1 MSEAIPTS
9 FLEPVLQ
16 PVIQWMAEN
25 NTTALLIRASHPAD
39 TAVLE
44 RPLEDSDNLY
54 YCDVYP
60 RASGLQEIYQVIDQA
75 SGGRLD
81 GPSRVPMDILG
92 PLLNELSSL
101 GVEELRIA
109 AEPGTSPTPDAPGA
123 AAKRLRYDVDEFEE
137 HVEPSPGPGVTILAF
152 LMDNHDGGNDE

>member
-1 MSEAIPTS
+1 MSEASPTS

-16 PVIQWMAEN
+16 PVIQWMTEN
-25 NTTALLIRASHPAD
+25 NTTDLLIRASHPAGA
-39 TAVLE
+39 AVLE
-44 RPLEDSDNLY
+44 RPFEDSENLY
-54 YCDVYP
+54 YCDRFP
-60 RASGLQEIYQVIDQA
+60 RASGLQEIYQVIDQV

-109 AEPGTSPTPDAPGA
+109 TEPGTSPTPDAPGA
-123 AAKRLRYDVDEFEE
+123 AAKRVRYDVNEFEE
-137 HVEPSPGPGVTILAF
+137 HMEPSPAPGLTVLAF
-152 LMDNHDGGNDE
+152 LLGNDNGADDE

>member
-1 MSEAIPTS
+1 MPEANPTS
-9 FLEPVLQ
+9 LLEPVLQ

-44 RPLEDSDNLY
+44 RPLDDSENLY
-54 YCDVYP
+54 YCDFRP

-109 AEPGTSPTPDAPGA
+109 AEPGASPTPDAPGA
-123 AAKRLRYDVDEFEE
+123 VAKRPRYDVNEFEE
-137 HVEPSPGPGVTILAF
+137 HIDPSPGPGVTIFAF
-152 LMDNHDGGNDE
+152 LMSDGADDE

>member
-9 FLEPVLQ
+9 LLEPVLQ
-16 PVIQWMAEN
+16 PVIQWMAAN
-25 NTTALLIRASHPAD
+25 NTTDLLIRASHPTD

-44 RPLEDSDNLY
+44 RPLDDSENLY
-54 YCDVYP
+54 YCDVHP
-60 RASGLQEIYQVIDQA
+60 RAFGLQEIYQVIDQV

-92 PLLNELSSL
+92 PLLSELSSL

-109 AEPGTSPTPDAPGA
+109 AEPGASPTPDAPGL
-123 AAKRLRYDVDEFEE
+123 AAKRTRYDVDEFEE
-137 HVEPSPGPGVTILAF
+137 HIEPSPGPGVAVLAF
-152 LMDNHDGGNDE
+152 LMTDGSDDE